1 VIVESAGQKRVE
13 HLPSISTYTYQL
25 LAFADAIDL
34 GKAIKTDANDAIAQS
49 ALLDAAYLS
58 ASLPLRPIFKG

>member
-1 VIVESAGQKRVE
+1 
-13 HLPSISTYTYQL
+13 